1 MLPLIQSHDKTWW
14 YVHKASPGTEL
25 FNSGVPWG
33 LKHELAKCKTLGSG
47 DKCSHQKFWNSVNF
61 VNMASTWGLCKI
73 DRFIKCRTIKS
84 KIVMLE
90 WKNNETF

>member
-33 LKHELAKCKTLGSG
+33 LTHELAKCEILGSG
-47 DKCSHQKFWNSVNF
+47 DKCSHQKFWNSVNS
-61 VNMASTWGLCKI
+61 VNMASTWGLCKV
-73 DRFIKCRTIKS
+73 DLLNAELCNSET
-84 KIVMLE
+84 VMLE
-90 WKNNETF
+90 WKGRYAF